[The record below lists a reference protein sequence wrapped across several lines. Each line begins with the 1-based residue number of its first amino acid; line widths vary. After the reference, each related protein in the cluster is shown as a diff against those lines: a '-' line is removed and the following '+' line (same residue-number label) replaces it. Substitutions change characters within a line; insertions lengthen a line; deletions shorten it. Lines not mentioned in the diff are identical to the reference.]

1 MIIKPKSK
9 RICAILM
16 LLLLASCKK
25 QSITSKQNN
34 VPITLDSIVYLYS
47 NDNYFKGNILVAK
60 GDSILFESYTG
71 LSNIKTKQQ
80 NNSKS
85 VFEIASISKSFT
97 ATMVLKLVEEKKLN
111 LNDTLGMFPT
121 LKLDKKYHTITI
133 KQLLNHTSGMIDH
146 DEIEGFFSNI
156 VKHQQSRDDL
166 IRLINRSNLL
176 FNPGTDFRYS
186 NFGYNVLA
194 FLIEDITQKSFDQN
208 LEELI
213 FSPLKIE
220 SAYRGF
226 QQKPSELS
234 LPYTHNIF
242 QETTQAEY
250 YDHSVDIGAGGIY
263 SNSKDLLSWSTSFS
277 KQIILSKKSI
287 DTMFAVNEF
296 GWGFGWEKRTIDKDA
311 DEPIKYISHG
321 ALANGYW
328 GLLSKVDDYTIIILS
343 NHRPNEIILN
353 NVRPIPIRFINE
365 NIIKVLKNKKPLQY
379 NKSLARKFSIQIK
392 NNDFQDVRMKMDEA
406 SQEFIY
412 NDGEFLVLGY
422 ELMEFGQN
430 EKGIDV
436 FNYMLEKTKD
446 KGLALECL
454 GDGYFYYL
462 KDYEKAKSYYSKVL
476 EYHPDNG
483 YVKSQIKT
491 IETKSINNKN

>member
-1 MIIKPKSK
+1 MIVKPKSI
-9 RICAILM
+9 RICTTILM
-16 LLLLASCKK
+16 LVLLLASCKK
-25 QSITSKQNN
+25 RPIASKQNN
-34 VPITLDSIVYLYS
+34 VFKTLDSIISLYS
-47 NDNYFKGNILVAK
+47 NDHYFKGNILVAK
-60 GDSILFESYTG
+60 GDSILFENYTG
-71 LSNIKTKQQ
+71 LSNIKTGKQ

-85 VFEIASISKSFT
+85 VFEIASMSKSFT
-97 ATMVLKLVEEKKLN
+97 ATMVLQLVEEKKLN
-111 LNDTLGMFPT
+111 LNDMLGMFPM
-121 LKLDKKYHTITI
+121 LKLDKKYHSITI

-146 DEIEGFFSNI
+146 DEIEGFFSTI

-166 IRLINRSNLL
+166 IRLINQSNLL

-213 FSPLKIE
+213 FSPLKMK

-226 QQKPSELS
+226 QQKSAELS

-263 SNSKDLLSWSTSFS
+263 SNIKDLLKWSTSFNN
-277 KQIILSKKSI
+277 QTILSKKSI

-296 GWGFGWEKRTIDKDA
+296 GWGFGWEKRTIDKDS
-311 DEPIKYISHG
+311 DKPIEYLSHG

-328 GLLSKVDDYTIIILS
+328 GLLSKMDGYTIIILS

-365 NIIKVLKNKKPLQY
+365 NIIRVLKNKKPLQY
-379 NKSLARKFSIQIK
+379 HKSLARKMAVQIK
-392 NNDFQDVRMKMDEA
+392 ENTFRNAFNKMNEMPKEYVYD
-406 SQEFIY
+406 
-412 NDGEFLVLGY
+412 DGEFLVLGY
-422 ELMEFGQN
+422 ELMELGQN

-446 KGLALECL
+446 SGLALECL
-454 GDGYFYYL
+454 GDGYFYYV

-476 EYHPDNG
+476 EYYPDNG
-483 YVKSQIKT
+483 YVKSQIN
-491 IETKSINNKN
+491 IINNN